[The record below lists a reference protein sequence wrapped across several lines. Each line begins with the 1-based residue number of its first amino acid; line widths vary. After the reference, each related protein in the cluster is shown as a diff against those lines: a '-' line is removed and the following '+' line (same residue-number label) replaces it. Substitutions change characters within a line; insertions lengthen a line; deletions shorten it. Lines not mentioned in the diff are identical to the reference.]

1 MFGSALRSFWGD
13 LNTPGTYYA
22 DPVGGAGNQG
32 THVLMAGCVTVAVC
46 VFWAVFYGEMPYRWP
61 LWLAVVFGYAVGVEW
76 LSQGWSGKDSSADTY
91 FVGLGAAGPLVSLYE
106 VTYRPEIKLGFNE
119 FECGVWLVVL
129 VVSMAAYIWPRA
141 MRAYGGEK

>member
-1 MFGSALRSFWGD
+1 MLGSIWRAVWED
-13 LNTPGTYYA
+13 LNTPDQYYA

-32 THVLMAGCVTVAVC
+32 THVLMAGCIVVAIC
-46 VFWAVFYGEMPYRWP
+46 VIWAVFYREMPYRWP
-61 LWLAVVFGYAVGVEW
+61 LWFAVVGFYAFVIEY
-76 LSQGWSGKDSSADTY
+76 LRQGWRRWDTINDTY
-91 FVGLGAAGPLVSLYE
+91 FFGLGAAGPLVSLYE